1 MASSKL
7 VNLGVDL
14 YKLAVNDG
22 GTIEFFAG
30 DGDTPATT
38 GTINIYG
45 NLNVIGEQ
53 TSVGS
58 TELVVE
64 DNTITVNNGESGN
77 GVTLKTAGI
86 IIDRGNFTDATFLYD
101 EDLNWYDSQIG
112 LSDSNNGAFALRLGG
127 TTGGE
132 NGTLVGLF
140 TNFIGT
146 FNDYDLVFL
155 GENNSGKVTVTG
167 TEDYETRIWD
177 YAGDGATIPEH
188 PVFKGQP
195 LRALDFN
202 DDTLVNVR
210 GLIDYVDSYLLYNY
224 QDKIVSPGPQGD
236 TRVVAID
243 FDVSGSASLVEV
255 QIDSN
260 PVATFKTSKIEF
272 DNLEFENNAIRP
284 RTNDA
289 NLVIEGDNAG
299 SVEFGT
305 PAYFPK
311 YVDPLPGGTDPAAPV
326 DGVKIY
332 SKTEADGGT
341 GIFFVNENST
351 QDELISRNKA
361 LLYSII
367 F

>member
-14 YKLAVNDG
+14 YRLATNDG
-22 GTIEFFAG
+22 GTIDFFTG
-30 DGDTPATT
+30 DGDTPQTT

-45 NLNVIGEQ
+45 NLNVIGESS
-53 TSVGS
+53 SVGS
-58 TELVVE
+58 TELVIE
-64 DNTITVNNGESGN
+64 DNTITVNSGETGN
-77 GVTLKTAGI
+77 GVTLTTAGI
-86 IIDRGNFTDATFLYD
+86 IIERGNFTDATFLYD

-112 LSDSNNGAFALRLGG
+112 ISDPNTGAFALRTGG
-127 TTGGE
+127 TSGGE
-132 NGTLVGLF
+132 TGDLVGLF

-146 FNDYDLVFL
+146 FDNADLVFL
-155 GENNSGKVTVTG
+155 GDNNLGKVTVKQTL
-167 TEDYETRIWD
+167 DYETRIWN

-195 LRALDFN
+195 LRALEFD

-210 GLIDYVDSYLLYNY
+210 GLIDYLDSYLLYNF
-224 QDKIVSPGPQGD
+224 QNKIVSPSPQGD
-236 TRVVAID
+236 TQVIASD
-243 FDVSGSASLVEV
+243 FDVTGSASVVEV
-255 QIDSN
+255 RIDGS
-260 PVATFKTSKIEF
+260 PIASFKSTRIEF
-272 DNLEFENNAIRP
+272 LNLEFEDNVIRP
-284 RTNDA
+284 RVNDA
-289 NLVIEGDNAG
+289 NLVLEGDTSG

-311 YVDPLPGGTDPAAPV
+311 YVDPLPGGTDPSAPV

-332 SKTEADGGT
+332 AKTEADGGT
-341 GIFFVNENST
+341 GIFFINENST